1 MNVVSAE
8 VQGDREP
15 RDNSRHTER
24 SRWARKRLW
33 AALALVVLASAY
45 LGSGLYI
52 VEADERAV
60 VRWFGAELAVVGPG
74 MHHRLP
80 WPFTRLDV
88 LKTTAVMKT
97 GVGFTL
103 SDDDQE
109 VVTGKEVLT
118 GDTNLLSVALV
129 LQYVIDDPAD
139 YLFQAERSER
149 MIAVLAESILTDTVL
164 GMPVDEVLTTGRL
177 AIQEAVKRETQAMLD
192 RYRTGLRLS
201 TVSIMGMT
209 LDGSV
214 AQAFQDVADAMAD
227 REKASNDARTYANNL
242 LPKARGEA
250 HARVSAAHSRKQL
263 RVAEAVGDTT
273 RFLALLREY
282 EKAPELTRARLYAEQ
297 LETILAKVKLY
308 VVDSQD
314 GRVPLRLRIS
324 EP

>member
-1 MNVVSAE
+1 VNVVSTE
-8 VQGDREP
+8 VQGDRGP
-15 RDNSRHTER
+15 RDGSRRSER
-24 SRWARKRLW
+24 FRWARKRLW
-33 AALALVVLASAY
+33 AALALVALASAY
-45 LGSGLYI
+45 LGSGFYI

-60 VRWFGAELAVVGPG
+60 LRRFGAELAVAGPG

-88 LKTTAVMKT
+88 LKTTAVMKA

-103 SDDDQE
+103 SDDGE

-118 GDTNLLSVALV
+118 GDTNLLNVALV
-129 LQYVIDDPAD
+129 LQYVIDNPAD
-139 YLFQAERSER
+139 YLFQTERPER

-177 AIQEAVKRETQAMLD
+177 AIQEAVKREAQAMLD

-201 TVSIMGMT
+201 TVSIMGLT